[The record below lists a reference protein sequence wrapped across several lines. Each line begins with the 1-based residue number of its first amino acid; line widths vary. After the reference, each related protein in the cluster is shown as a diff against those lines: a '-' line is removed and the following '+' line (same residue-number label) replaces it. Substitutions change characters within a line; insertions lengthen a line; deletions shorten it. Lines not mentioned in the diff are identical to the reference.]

1 MSGAIHR
8 NPAKGTIDMLLS
20 VKNATTA
27 AVTALT
33 IAATAAAPVS
43 AGEKERQFLKGAL
56 ATVAVGTILLGM
68 TNQGHAR
75 PAYRPAPQPVY
86 RPAPVYNY
94 VPAPAPVYRPAPAP
108 QYHQSIHQTAAARA
122 FNAYSLTERRA
133 IQRRLAA
140 AGYYFGGIDGAFGP
154 GTYNAITAY
163 AADRRTSGNLSTTAG
178 AFAVYD
184 GLILG

>member
-1 MSGAIHR
+1 
-8 NPAKGTIDMLLS
+8 MLLS
-20 VKNATTA
+20 VKHAATA

-43 AGEKERQFLKGAL
+43 AGEKEREFLKGAL

-68 TNQGHAR
+68 TNQGAAR
-75 PAYRPAPQPVY
+75 QPAPVYRPAPQPVY

-94 VPAPAPVYRPAPAP
+94 VPAPAPVYRPAPVP
-108 QYHQSIHQTAAARA
+108 TYQSSIYQTAAARA

-140 AGYYFGGIDGAFGP
+140 AGYYFGGIDGTFGP

-163 AADRRTSGNLSTTAG
+163 AADRRTSDRLGTTSG
-178 AFAVYD
+178 AFGVYD

>member
-1 MSGAIHR
+1 
-8 NPAKGTIDMLLS
+8 MLLS
-20 VKNATTA
+20 VKHAATA

-43 AGEKERQFLKGAL
+43 AGEKEREFLKGAL

-68 TNQGHAR
+68 TNQGAAR
-75 PAYRPAPQPVY
+75 QPAPVYRPAPQPVY

-94 VPAPAPVYRPAPAP
+94 VPAPAPVYRPAPVP
-108 QYHQSIHQTAAARA
+108 TYQSSIYQTAAARA

-163 AADRRTSGNLSTTAG
+163 AADRRTSDRLGTTSG
-178 AFAVYD
+178 AFGVYD

>member
-1 MSGAIHR
+1 
-8 NPAKGTIDMLLS
+8 MLLS
-20 VKNATTA
+20 VKHAATA

-43 AGEKERQFLKGAL
+43 AGEKEREFLKGAL
-56 ATVAVGTILLGM
+56 ATVAVGTILLGI
-68 TNQGHAR
+68 TNQGQAR
-75 PAYRPAPQPVY
+75 PVNRPAPQPVY

-94 VPAPAPVYRPAPAP
+94 VPAPAHAPVYRPAPAP
-108 QYHQSIHQTAAARA
+108 HYHQSIHQTAAARA

-163 AADRRTSGNLSTTAG
+163 AADRRNGGNLTTTAG

>member
-1 MSGAIHR
+1 
-8 NPAKGTIDMLLS
+8 MLLS
-20 VKNATTA
+20 VKHAATA

-43 AGEKERQFLKGAL
+43 AGEKEREFLKGAL

-68 TNQGHAR
+68 TNQGAAR
-75 PAYRPAPQPVY
+75 QPAPVYRPAPQPVY

-94 VPAPAPVYRPAPAP
+94 VPAPAPVYQPAP
-108 QYHQSIHQTAAARA
+108 QYHTSIYQTAAARA

-140 AGYYFGGIDGAFGP
+140 AGYYFGGIDGKFGP

-163 AADRRTSGNLSTTAG
+163 AADRRTGDRLQTTSG
-178 AFAVYD
+178 AFGVYD

>member
-1 MSGAIHR
+1 MARS
-8 NPAKGTIDMLLS
+8 AKHT
-20 VKNATTA
+20 ATA
-27 AVTALT
+27 AISALI

-43 AGEKERQFLKGAL
+43 AGERERDFLKGAL
-56 ATVAVGTILLGM
+56 ATVAVGTIILGM
-68 TNQGHAR
+68 TNQGQAR
-75 PAYRPAPQPVY
+75 QPAPVYRPAPQPVY
-86 RPAPVYNY
+86 RPAPQPVYQPAPVYHY
-94 VPAPAPVYRPAPAP
+94 VPAPAPAPVYAPAP
-108 QYHQSIHQTAAARA
+108 QYHSSVYQTAAARA
-122 FNAYSLTERRA
+122 FNSYSLTERRA

-163 AADRRTSGNLSTTAG
+163 AADQRAGAKLSTTAG

>member
-1 MSGAIHR
+1 
-8 NPAKGTIDMLLS
+8 MLLS
-20 VKNATTA
+20 VKLLSVKQATTA

-33 IAATAAAPVS
+33 IAATAAAPAS
-43 AGEKERQFLKGAL
+43 AGEKEREFLKGAL
-56 ATVAVGTILLGM
+56 ATVAVGTILLGIA
-68 TNQGHAR
+68 NQGQAR
-75 PAYRPAPQPVY
+75 QPAPVYRPAPQPVY
-86 RPAPVYNY
+86 RPAPVYDY
-94 VPAPAPVYRPAPAP
+94 VPAPAPVYRPAPVP
-108 QYHQSIHQTAAARA
+108 HHHQSIYHSAAARA
-122 FNAYSLTERRA
+122 FNAYSLPERRA

-163 AADRRTSGNLSTTAG
+163 AADQRNGGTLSTTAG